1 MNQMNFH
8 WPGLPEVPGDLRTW
22 VKEPEFVPLVFG
34 AVQEVLDGEANGRLR
49 LLPAGV
55 PRVLLTTLT
64 YAYGV
69 GILTSD
75 EIELRTR
82 TEIQLRY
89 LSARMF
95 VSAQQLRRF
104 RREHRPW
111 VTLSLGRLMQR
122 TWEARFTGVD
132 AWGDFGGPD
141 LEAFFTKAAEERINS
156 AVLMDS
162 MALDI

>member
-1 MNQMNFH
+1 MNQLKSH

-22 VKEPEFVPLVFG
+22 VQEPALVPMVFA
-34 AVQEVLDGEANGRLR
+34 AVQEIQNPDAGRKHGP
-49 LLPAGV
+49 LPAGL

-69 GILTSD
+69 GILASD

-82 TEIQLRY
+82 TEAQFRY

-95 VSAQQLRRF
+95 LSAQQLRRF
-104 RREHRPW
+104 RRDHRPW
-111 VTLSLGRLMQR
+111 VHLSLGRLMQR
-122 TWEARFTGVD
+122 TWEARFCGLET
-132 AWGDFGGPD
+132 WGDFGGPD
-141 LEAFFTKAAEERINS
+141 LEAFFARAADERIHS

-162 MALDI
+162 MAMDI